1 MAFTISNV
9 VTVPGTGAKA
19 HVFGTYTND
28 GGSTGGDVV
37 TGLNVVEAFLLQP
50 KGAAVSANQPV
61 VNETFPL
68 TNTGG
73 AVTIVTSA
81 NEVGQFLAIGY

>member
-28 GGSTGGDVV
+28 GGSTGGDIV
-37 TGLNVVEAFLLQP
+37 TGLTVVEAFFLQP
-50 KGAAVSANQPV
+50 KGSSVSANQPV
-61 VNETFPL
+61 VNETMPL
-68 TNTGG
+68 SGG
-73 AVTIVTSA
+73 AVTVVTSV
-81 NEVGQFLAIGY
+81 NEIGQFLAIGY

>member
-1 MAFTISNV
+1 MAFT
-9 VTVPGTGAKA
+9 VTTIDRVPGTGSKE

-28 GGSTGGDVV
+28 GGSTGGDIV
-37 TGLNVVEAFLLQP
+37 TRLNTVQFFALQP

-61 VNETFPL
+61 VNETMPL

-81 NEVGQFLAIGY
+81 NEVGQWLAIGY